1 MFIANTFKTRAELCW
16 LLLVAGSDTEF
27 GYVSLHFSIAS
38 RNGDNRLG
46 PVYMKKDNPRSRV
59 THIYCFFR
67 FRFHVSRADNPC
79 KLSAASHV
87 NTGYFCHR
95 LEPPSLVTIFSMC
108 VNKSIKRRSKT
119 GSSYN
124 TSDHKGMYSLT

>member
-46 PVYMKKDNPRSRV
+46 PVYMKKDNP
-59 THIYCFFR
+59 
-67 FRFHVSRADNPC
+67 
-79 KLSAASHV
+79 SAGLPTYIV
-87 NTGYFCHR
+87 
-95 LEPPSLVTIFSMC
+95 FSGF
-108 VNKSIKRRSKT
+108 VFT
-119 GSSYN
+119 
-124 TSDHKGMYSLT
+124 